1 MKRPIY
7 GQVVVGP
14 PGSGKTTFC
23 DGMQQYCKLLG
34 RNAMV
39 INLDPAN
46 EGIPQEDDGRGL
58 PYETLLDVCQEVVN
72 LRSVMEDT
80 GLGPNGGIVY
90 CMEFLENHVESL
102 IKTIQDRVDE
112 NTYLIF
118 DLPGQIELYTHST
131 CVQTLLQRL
140 IKAMDLRLTAVQLV
154 DALYCTDASKF
165 LSAALLSTTT
175 MLRLELPAV
184 NVLSKIDLLSQYG
197 NLDLSLEFYTECLDL
212 DRLVQ
217 FTDQSNVDT
226 QTLQEEEEADLADDI
241 QYQQAR
247 RRRQASKISRKFT
260 RLHAGLADVVSDFGL
275 LHYGVL
281 DIRDA
286 ASVGRVLARIDKSNG
301 FVFTEQGT
309 VTSDMFQCAVAQE
322 SDTHVLADVQ
332 ERSLARDAARQT
344 G

>member
-1 MKRPIY
+1 
-7 GQVVVGP
+7 
-14 PGSGKTTFC
+14 
-23 DGMQQYCKLLG
+23 
-34 RNAMV
+34 
-39 INLDPAN
+39 
-46 EGIPQEDDGRGL
+46 
-58 PYETLLDVCQEVVN
+58 
-72 LRSVMEDT
+72 
-80 GLGPNGGIVY
+80 
-90 CMEFLENHVESL
+90 
-102 IKTIQDRVDE
+102 
-112 NTYLIF
+112 
-118 DLPGQIELYTHST
+118 
-131 CVQTLLQRL
+131 
-140 IKAMDLRLTAVQLV
+140 
-154 DALYCTDASKF
+154 
-165 LSAALLSTTT
+165 